1 MQSHRAVDALNTGVS
16 PPSVGPVW
24 SVVGGVVSNSA
35 LFLPGSSFPHPEYV
49 MSLGSS
55 QLSHFLFF
63 CSLIPEEEYKAYQQ
77 WRIIYKMLMIIHLI
91 SCAQHHI
98 LVQMVVF

>member
-1 MQSHRAVDALNTGVS
+1 MDALNTGVS

-24 SVVGGVVSNSA
+24 SVVGGVVSNTS
-35 LFLPGSSFPHPEYV
+35 LFLPGPSFPHPDYM

-55 QLSHFLFF
+55 QLSHFFF